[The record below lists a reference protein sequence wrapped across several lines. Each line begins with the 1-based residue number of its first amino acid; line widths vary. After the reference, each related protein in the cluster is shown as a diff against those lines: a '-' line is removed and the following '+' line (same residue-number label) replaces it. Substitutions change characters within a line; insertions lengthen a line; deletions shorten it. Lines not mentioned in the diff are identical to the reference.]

1 MVQPLVETFLLIDQ
15 PRQRLGHWQQA
26 LAPLDS
32 SHAPPLAN
40 VCAYYDPTADN
51 AVLHLRYDA
60 LALGEDK
67 LAYIVEVALLAEIG
81 MVQPAELSD
90 ADRKRFIH
98 DRISRCTL
106 QLDNQRAVVGALV
119 ELVRI
124 VRDSKTTQMAAIA
137 AIAAI
142 PLKRAKTA
150 PPVPTARGTRD
161 LIAKQALRD
170 LEPPP
175 PPRRDR
181 AERAS
186 EPPARAPSPQVI
198 VRGKGSGSHPQLPPM
213 SGIADADTE
222 PPSRAPRA
230 HSPSQLGTEPHLAGP
245 STPEAAPGIIYARY
259 LRSGRWLPIRIGA
272 LSLKGAALLA
282 GALPRLHDHVDV
294 ALAYGGHRALV
305 RGSVGKV
312 SSDLDARVSGAATF
326 SVDFELDDA
335 ARRQLTTLLTA
346 ARAANVTIK
355 PPPARVARRLP
366 VDWSVALGTARGAV
380 RAQALDLSRDGM
392 FVRPTSP
399 LALESSLSFSIVP
412 DDGGAP
418 VSGRARV
425 VRHVT
430 DAVARTAGLVAGYGL
445 EVVEMGD
452 TDRKRWLGFVTR
464 VEKRA
469 DKRVLIGASP
479 VRLAE
484 LQATLSAA
492 GYVVNGGTDP
502 GALVQLA
509 RSEGRP
515 VDAALID
522 ANFSEA
528 ATAASWLESLFTA
541 RDVPCLT
548 LHGDPRGVRQAVDK
562 LLGV

>member
-1 MVQPLVETFLLIDQ
+1 
-15 PRQRLGHWQQA
+15 
-26 LAPLDS
+26 
-32 SHAPPLAN
+32 
-40 VCAYYDPTADN
+40 
-51 AVLHLRYDA
+51 
-60 LALGEDK
+60 
-67 LAYIVEVALLAEIG
+67 
-81 MVQPAELSD
+81 
-90 ADRKRFIH
+90 
-98 DRISRCTL
+98 
-106 QLDNQRAVVGALV
+106 
-119 ELVRI
+119 
-124 VRDSKTTQMAAIA
+124 MAG
-137 AIAAI
+137 
-142 PLKRAKTA
+142 
-150 PPVPTARGTRD
+150 V
-161 LIAKQALRD
+161 
-170 LEPPP
+170 
-175 PPRRDR
+175 
-181 AERAS
+181 
-186 EPPARAPSPQVI
+186 
-198 VRGKGSGSHPQLPPM
+198 
-213 SGIADADTE
+213 ADADTQ

-230 HSPSQLGTEPHLAGP
+230 HSPSQLGTEPYLAGP
-245 STPEAAPGIIYARY
+245 STPEVAPDMIYARY

-312 SSDLDARVSGAATF
+312 SSDQDVRTSGAATF
-326 SVDFELDDA
+326 SVDFQLDEA

-366 VDWSVALGTARGAV
+366 VDWSVALGTTRGAV
-380 RAQALDLSRDGM
+380 RAQAQDLSRDGM
-392 FVRPTSP
+392 FVRPVTP
-399 LALESSLSFSIVP
+399 LALESSLSFSVVP

-430 DAVARTAGLVAGYGL
+430 DAAARAAGLVAGYGL
-445 EVVEMGD
+445 AIVEMGEA
-452 TDRKRWLGFVTR
+452 DRARWLAFVSR

-484 LQATLSAA
+484 LQAALSAA
-492 GYVVNGGTDP
+492 GYVVSGGTDP
-502 GALVQLA
+502 GSMVQLA

-522 ANFSEA
+522 ANFSDA
-528 ATAASWLESLFTA
+528 ATASSWLESLFTA

-548 LHGDPRGVRQAVDK
+548 LHGDPRGARQAVDK